1 MNGITGRRRTGAL
14 VAGTAIGLTIAIGGL
29 GLDAV
34 NHRSSPS
41 LAALDQRL
49 HGAATTGS
57 ARETD
62 APDQALAAAEPT
74 SPAPSV
80 RRTSP
85 RKRAPADIAPV
96 TGQPFVELATASDR
110 SDMLATCGAG
120 ACDGI
125 ASDRPALA
133 AARSEDP
140 LRIMVGHA
148 EGGTAVLM
156 ADASVKRIDSVYYLD
171 GTM

>member
-49 HGAATTGS
+49 HGTATGP

-62 APDQALAAAEPT
+62 APDQVLAAAEPA
-74 SPAPSV
+74 SPVPSA
-80 RRTSP
+80 RRATP
-85 RKRAPADIAPV
+85 RKRAPVDIAPA
-96 TGQPFVELATASDR
+96 TGQPFVELATASDHQ
-110 SDMLATCGAG
+110 DALATCGAG

-125 ASDRPALA
+125 AIDRPALA

-148 EGGTAVLM
+148 EGGTDVLM